1 MAKLR
6 KKLVK
11 NNGFWK
17 INTIR
22 SKIKVKRGRTR
33 KYEIE
38 GNAKLGGLVEELGFL
53 FVTQTQIL
61 EVGYQRYAEL
71 SVRSYTTSLPLM
83 ISIRMSI
90 FLSDLYKRND
100 AFYILW
106 LVIDFVLDLR
116 ISQRSI
122 LAERLQR
129 FWADVQ
135 YLANILVVKPLAMP
149 FVCSSTSHSLHL

>member
-83 ISIRMSI
+83 TSIRMSI
-90 FLSDLYKRND
+90 FFLDLNKRND
-100 AFYILW
+100 TLNIFW
-106 LVIDFVLDLR
+106 LIVDLM
-116 ISQRSI
+116 
-122 LAERLQR
+122 L
-129 FWADVQ
+129 
-135 YLANILVVKPLAMP
+135 YLRV
-149 FVCSSTSHSLHL
+149 S